1 MYLPWYIPKDF
12 PNSSLS
18 ESDQEK
24 LILMINHKQ
33 STVDWSKCQMFWY
46 ILSRIVCPPISDSVH
61 RSIRRRHFNLLQ
73 DEIYKT
79 FNLEF
84 WAMNGSQGKTLRV
97 ATSTNDYQ
105 LAYLDFIDFEKEKSD
120 YIGPQLPLTLL
131 LAGRGT
137 FNSPYYLNFE
147 HDALAKSVVFFH

>member
-1 MYLPWYIPKDF
+1 MLQSDQPAEEENDSPSENLVAPRKLGMRDQDIWSHTHRMYLLGQNSMYLPWYIPKDF

-84 WAMNGSQGKTLRV
+84 WAMNGS
-97 ATSTNDYQ
+97 
-105 LAYLDFIDFEKEKSD
+105 
-120 YIGPQLPLTLL
+120 
-131 LAGRGT
+131 
-137 FNSPYYLNFE
+137 
-147 HDALAKSVVFFH
+147 